1 MALAIILGVGP
12 IFVLLTIF
20 EPTKRFF
27 DAWIGQALNY
37 VFLTML
43 TAGAIK
49 MMMTIIQTY
58 LTASSG
64 ALADP
69 SISQAL
75 PIIGLCIMVFLVMMQ
90 LPSIGSALG
99 GGVAI
104 GTLGAVGWAYGKTK
118 GGITAMRPTN
128 LRRSMNKARSDYRI
142 AKGAAAATAG
152 MPKAV
157 YRKIT
162 GASRNRV
169 AAG

>member
-1 MALAIILGVGP
+1 
-12 IFVLLTIF
+12 
-20 EPTKRFF
+20 
-27 DAWIGQALNY
+27 
-37 VFLTML
+37 ML

-69 SISQAL
+69 FISQAL